1 MTYRSLLLH
10 VDSSPLCPARSNLAI
25 SLAQAMECHLVG
37 LAPTGLLTL
46 PVVPE
51 AAIPLAEFSAMAW
64 EFVNDQAQQASEQ
77 LRQSC
82 VTAGLKSFE
91 ALVDVAD
98 EAESLVR
105 HSHCSDLVMLSQP
118 DPTAFG
124 HRADQAMLEQV
135 LMHSARPSLV
145 LPYTGT
151 FTAVGQRVLVAWDQS
166 REAAR
171 AVADAL
177 PLLRRAQQVEV
188 ISWTEGS
195 DGDTPTRPSLDALR
209 QWLLWHGVAAEVR
222 SASTTIGIADTM
234 LSHAADFDADLIV
247 MGAYGHARWT
257 ERLLGGA
264 TRGLLASMTVPVLM
278 SH

>member
-10 VDSSPLCPARSNLAI
+10 VDSSPLCAARSDLAI
-25 SLAQAMECHLVG
+25 TLARSMECHLVG

-51 AAIPLAEFSAMAW
+51 AAIPFAEFSTMAW
-64 EFVNDQAQQASEQ
+64 EFVNDQARQASDQ
-77 LRQSC
+77 LRQRC
-82 VTAGLKSFE
+82 LTAGLKSFE
-91 ALVDVAD
+91 AVVDVAD

-105 HSHCSDLVMLSQP
+105 HSHCSDLVLLSQP
-118 DPTAFG
+118 DPAAFG

-145 LPYTGT
+145 LPYAGT
-151 FTAVGQRVLVAWDQS
+151 FETVGKKVLVAWDDS

-188 ISWTEGS
+188 ISWTEGGN
-195 DGDTPTRPSLDALR
+195 GDAPSRPSLDALR
-209 QWLLWHGVAAEVR
+209 QWLLWHGVTAEVH

-234 LSHAADFDADLIV
+234 LSRAADFDADLIV

-257 ERLLGGA
+257 ERMLGGA